1 MSTGR
6 PEGKRGGL
14 YRLRRRVPWLALLF
28 LLGAGT
34 VTRAA
39 EVPPV
44 AEIALGASKSKGKG
58 RPMTETESCCC
69 SICFVLFV
77 IALFL
82 SGGNTRVKA
91 KTVQQKMNASNLLP
105 NRLEALKS
113 KDPSFEL
120 ELFLG
125 HAKSLFE
132 DVQEALFRRDLGG
145 VRESLTDATYQRLY
159 TQLQIQRFRG
169 NRRVLAE
176 VQVKEHFLLGMEQND
191 TYDVAHV
198 LFRFKCR
205 RGRADTDTSDED
217 ALKQARRVGPED
229 SSEVWSFIRYSPA
242 PPRHAE
248 PRSAWLLSGIS
259 SGRRFV
265 NDGEVGLPGS
275 RELRKT
281 DPDLTL
287 QLINDR
293 AALVFWKWLEALQ
306 QEEPG
311 RFTMLC
317 SEGFLE
323 GLKRYLADLRQR
335 DMRIVF
341 AETDVTVRATKL
353 RAHPDGF
360 ELAEVEVLW
369 SGTYGEVPRSRG
381 GKSQPHL
388 GLRWTM
394 TLRRRRGATT
404 PPLQGASRIPC
415 PHCSHPTDAL
425 VPVCGNCG
433 GLVPRNEEDW
443 VLIQA
448 TGPERP

>member
-1 MSTGR
+1 MSTER
-6 PEGKRGGL
+6 PEGRRGGR
-14 YRLRRRVPWLALLF
+14 YRPRRGVPWLALLF

-44 AEIALGASKSKGKG
+44 AQVAQGASKSKG

-69 SICFVLFV
+69 SVCFVLFV
-77 IALFL
+77 ISLFL
-82 SGGNTRVKA
+82 SGGNAKVKA

-105 NRLEALKS
+105 DRLEALKS
-113 KDPSFEL
+113 KDPGFEL
-120 ELFLG
+120 EPFLAQ
-125 HAKSLFE
+125 AKSRFE
-132 DVQEALFRRDLGG
+132 AVQEALLRRDLGG
-145 VRESLTDATYQRLY
+145 VRAHLTDATYQRLY
-159 TQLQIQRFRG
+159 TQLQIQRLRG
-169 NRRVLAE
+169 ERRVIADLK
-176 VQVKEHFLLGMEQND
+176 VKEHFLLGMEQND
-191 TYDVAHV
+191 TYDVAHI

-205 RGRADTDTSDED
+205 RTRADADTSDED
-217 ALKQARRVGPED
+217 ALRQARRAGPED
-229 SSEVWSFIRYSPA
+229 ASEVWSFIRYSPA

-248 PRSAWLLSGIS
+248 PRSAWMLSGIA
-259 SGRRFV
+259 SGKRFM

-281 DPDLTL
+281 DPALTL

-293 AALVFWKWLEALQ
+293 AALVFWKWQEALQ
-306 QEEPG
+306 QEDPG
-311 RFTMLC
+311 RLTMLC

-323 GLKRYLADLRQR
+323 GLKRYLEDLRQR
-335 DMRIVF
+335 DMRLAF
-341 AETDVTVRATKL
+341 AETDVMVRATKL

-369 SGTYGEVPRSRG
+369 SGTYGEVPRSRK
-381 GKSQPHL
+381 GKGQPHQ
-388 GLRWTM
+388 GRLRWTM
-394 TLRRRRGATT
+394 TLRRRAGATT

-415 PHCSHPTDAL
+415 PHCTLPTDAL

-433 GLVPRNEEDW
+433 GLLARNEEDW

-448 TGPERP
+448 TGPELG